1 MGLLGIARSLKLG
14 RVNAIV
20 ESKVCRQPIVQ
31 TDSSS
36 SIDRFRRLESG
47 ERRAAPIRAQLRAP
61 HLAGSASPARSST
74 IARSPPRSAPR
85 RACFVTNPIAD
96 GREIAYALAMVPS
109 RAAWFLGL
117 ASALAAAACSDDG
130 GAPTPD
136 APQGSCA
143 RGEVFFTGELID
155 WDSTA
160 AAFRGINDAA
170 LTVEGEAART
180 DQTSPNG
187 RFEVCLAG
195 GAAITRVTVDASSA
209 STYLDGVAIAEV
221 EVLAAGAT
229 PSFRSFTAMR
239 EQRFTPRIE
248 LGKAQVFVDVA
259 GAQREVTLPVA
270 YQAALAFDGTSW
282 AAGTTGRAVFFLN
295 VEARTPA
302 TTVTMPG
309 SFLGGK
315 SVPLTAN
322 QLTFVTLLGK

>member
-1 MGLLGIARSLKLG
+1 MGLLEIARSLKLG
-14 RVNAIV
+14 LVNAIV

-36 SIDRFRRLESG
+36 SIDRFLRLESD
-47 ERRAAPIRAQLRAP
+47 ERRASPIRAPIRAP
-61 HLAGSASPARSST
+61 NLASSA
-74 IARSPPRSAPR
+74 PPRSAPR

-96 GREIAYALAMVPS
+96 GREIAYALTMVVS
-109 RAAWFLGL
+109 RAVTFLGL
-117 ASALAAAACSDDG
+117 ATAFAGVACSDDG

-295 VEARTPA
+295 VETRTPT